1 MDPFPA
7 GRSGAGLPLVD
18 LQVVCRQLAPVGDD
32 LKGQFLAFRKTG
44 VSCALHGR
52 DMDENVRG
60 SVAWLNKTI
69 AAIHVEE
76 FYRSACHDRLL
87 GAR

>member
-1 MDPFPA
+1 
-7 GRSGAGLPLVD
+7 
-18 LQVVCRQLAPVGDD
+18 
-32 LKGQFLAFRKTG
+32 
-44 VSCALHGR
+44 
-52 DMDENVRG
+52 MDENVRG